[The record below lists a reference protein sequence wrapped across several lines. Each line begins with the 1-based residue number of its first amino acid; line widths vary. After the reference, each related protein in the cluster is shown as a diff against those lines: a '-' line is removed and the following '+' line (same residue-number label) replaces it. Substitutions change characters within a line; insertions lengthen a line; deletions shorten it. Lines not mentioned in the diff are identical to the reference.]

1 MATDINAYR
10 VKDAMTTVVISVEPN
25 DTIHDAL
32 SLMAEYRVTVL
43 PVTDSR
49 NRCVGILSTSDLI
62 DPTREVEEELSDVEQ
77 VSEHSRQWLIDKLT
91 QEHMGRRKVSELMTG
106 AVVAVN
112 RETPILTA
120 AGEMLRHRIHHLPVV
135 DDNQKVLGI
144 VSTMDV
150 LSVFHRCYAAAGS

>member
-1 MATDINAYR
+1 MATDISSYR
-10 VKDAMTTVVISVEPN
+10 VKDAMTAVVISVEPN

-62 DPTREVEEELSDVEQ
+62 DPTREVEEELADVAQ
-77 VSEHSRQWLIDKLT
+77 VSERSRQWLIDKLT

-135 DDNQKVLGI
+135 DGNQKVLGI

-150 LSVFHRCYAAAGS
+150 LSIFHRCHADAGS